1 MKCPAREIMFRQKSR
16 YLGDKWGGEVLE
28 FLDASAGVVFHKK
41 DKWGKKRLQKMY
53 DKTKD
58 IMSGVFVKYL
68 AMDTT
73 KEFDKDKALEE
84 GNIRD
89 TAETAVYA
97 MARELRYCGFD
108 YFKETERL
116 RYHHKFYDTWHPKS
130 ERDMYAVKA
139 NWMER
144 TQLVVDVYTLTVLLY
159 AREECGYGAGRLI
172 ERHELLVRDFHKFLN
187 FFLNPSRN
195 SAIAAKKM
203 SADRLRIVE
212 DVGITLEELNMMNG
226 REIG

>member
-1 MKCPAREIMFRQKSR
+1 MKCPARDIMFEQKSR

-28 FLDASAGVVFHKK
+28 FLDASSGAIFRHK
-41 DKWGKKRLQKMY
+41 DGWGKKRLQKMY

-73 KEFDKDKALEE
+73 EEFDKEKALAEDS
-84 GNIRD
+84 IHD

-108 YFKETERL
+108 YFAESERL
-116 RYHHKFYDTWHPKS
+116 KYHHKFYDTWHPQN
-130 ERDMYAVKA
+130 ERDMYALKA

-144 TQLVVDVYTLTVLLY
+144 TQLVVDVYMLTALTY
-159 AREECGYGAGRLI
+159 AREECGYGAARLA
-172 ERHELLVRDFHKFLN
+172 ERHELFVRDFHKFLDY
-187 FFLNPSRN
+187 FLDPRQSG
-195 SAIAAKKM
+195 AIAARKLSRERQK
-203 SADRLRIVE
+203 IIE
-212 DVGITLEELNMMNG
+212 DVGITLEELNQMNG